1 MDPAMQRAGN
11 PKAMAK
17 SKRNSSQ
24 RQQQRASFS
33 HTKRHPLLHSQR
45 QARPENDAGGGPD
58 DKTLPSNWD
67 SNEVLPLSD
76 TDAEELARVAE
87 EPEQHIDVKPKSR
100 GADYNY
106 LLTQDLIPLHHN
118 VPELQGMSALLAASG
133 LDSLAWNVFGTEQ
146 VHKGRQPT
154 IDTAAL
160 LSVNL
165 RALGESL
172 AALSL
177 SQRLFVEEEILTAQP
192 EVRNKEKFVI
202 DNKKPSFKVKPDV
215 VSDSTSLPEAPSRP
229 APAVSWNASLAG
241 IETSALESLSSLSI
255 KDTLSDYPE
264 STSGTK
270 KEVFVDSSTLS
281 AAESLFA
288 LSNDNTFPMK
298 YEREEPEN
306 LSGVSHNETV
316 KVKFDAQTAETEL
329 DALLDMLDAPPP
341 PINSGK
347 GLQWWIHEG

>member
-24 RQQQRASFS
+24 RQQQRASSS
-33 HTKRHPLLHSQR
+33 HTKRHPLPSQR

-67 SNEVLPLSD
+67 SNEALPLSD
-76 TDAEELARVAE
+76 SDAEELAKVAE
-87 EPEQHIDVKPKSR
+87 QPEIDVKPKSR

-106 LLTQDLIPLHHN
+106 LLTQDLIPLHNN
-118 VPELQGMSALLAASG
+118 VPELRGMSALLAASG
-133 LDSLAWNVFGTEQ
+133 LDSLAWDVFGTEQ
-146 VHKGRQPT
+146 
-154 IDTAAL
+154 AAL

-177 SQRLFVEEEILTAQP
+177 SQRLFIEEEILTAQP
-192 EVRNKEKFVI
+192 ELLKKEKFVI

-215 VSDSTSLPEAPSRP
+215 VSDSTSLPEAPSGP

-298 YEREEPEN
+298 YEREEAEN
-306 LSGVSHNETV
+306 LSGVSHTETV

-341 PINSGK
+341 PISSGK

>member
-1 MDPAMQRAGN
+1 MQ
-11 PKAMAK
+11 
-17 SKRNSSQ
+17 
-24 RQQQRASFS
+24 
-33 HTKRHPLLHSQR
+33 
-45 QARPENDAGGGPD
+45 
-58 DKTLPSNWD
+58 
-67 SNEVLPLSD
+67 EVL
-76 TDAEELARVAE
+76 
-87 EPEQHIDVKPKSR
+87 
-100 GADYNY
+100 
-106 LLTQDLIPLHHN
+106 
-118 VPELQGMSALLAASG
+118 
-133 LDSLAWNVFGTEQ
+133 
-146 VHKGRQPT
+146 
-154 IDTAAL
+154 
-160 LSVNL
+160 
-165 RALGESL
+165 
-172 AALSL
+172 
-177 SQRLFVEEEILTAQP
+177 
-192 EVRNKEKFVI
+192 NKEKIVI

-215 VSDSTSLPEAPSRP
+215 VLDSTSLPEAPSRP

-270 KEVFVDSSTLS
+270 NEVFVDSSTLS

-306 LSGVSHNETV
+306 LSGVSHTETV

-347 GLQWWIHEG
+347 GMTMPRDFSRSQDAFNQYFSEPSHVPIQPDIASQGLTEDHAQQFNYVNQTLDLSSNSVGPFFQSQTTARGLTADSPQVLLEDDFDAWLDSIDMKTAKPS